1 MSAEK
6 QDNQQVEEQ
15 EMTFWDHLETLRWA
29 IFRVLGVLL
38 LLMVGCFIAMPH
50 IFDPFVLGPTTSDF
64 FIYKWFAA
72 IGGSVHMKGVMPD
85 FGDSSFSV
93 DIININVAT
102 QFMTHITTSFWFSL
116 VLVFPYLI
124 YEIWK
129 FIKPA
134 LFPNEQ
140 WGVRIAFLFG
150 TVLFFLGCAIGY
162 GLVFP
167 LTFRFL
173 TQYTIGDIVTNQIS
187 LNSYMANFLTII
199 FVMGVVFEIPMVA
212 WILSQMGLLHKGF
225 LRQYRRI
232 AIVALLVLAAMI
244 TPSGDPFTLSV
255 VFLPLYMLY
264 ELSILVV
271 KPDEP
276 EEDEEADATETETE

>member
-1 MSAEK
+1 MSAQEQNTEL
-6 QDNQQVEEQ
+6 QDGQ

-38 LLMVGCFIAMPH
+38 VLIVGCFIAMPH
-50 IFDPFVLGPTTSDF
+50 IFDTFVLGPTTSDF
-64 FIYKWFAA
+64 FIYKWFASLSGA
-72 IGGSVHMKGVMPD
+72 VHAKGIVPD

-140 WGVRIAFLFG
+140 WGVRVAFLFG
-150 TVLFFLGCAIGY
+150 TVLFFIGCAVGY
-162 GLVFP
+162 CLVFP

-173 TQYTIGDIVTNQIS
+173 TQYTIGEMVTNQIS

-225 LRQYRRI
+225 LKEYRRV

-244 TPSGDPFTLSV
+244 TPSGDPFTLAV

-264 ELSILVV
+264 EISILVV

-276 EEDEEADATETETE
+276 DPVETEE